1 MLQLKV
7 SSVVMMSL
15 TGLHIHQT
23 VVYLHIIFVMD
34 METVLMD
41 QMKLNAQLLHVLKW
55 DTLVVLKLMMVQNV
69 HIHLGYVMAWQIALL
84 V

>member
-23 VVYLHIIFVMD
+23 VVYLHIIFVMATV
-34 METVLMD
+34 TVLMV
-41 QMKLNAQLLHVLKW
+41 QMKLNAQLLHVLNK

-69 HIHLGYVMAWQIALL
+69 HMHLGNVMDGMIAQL